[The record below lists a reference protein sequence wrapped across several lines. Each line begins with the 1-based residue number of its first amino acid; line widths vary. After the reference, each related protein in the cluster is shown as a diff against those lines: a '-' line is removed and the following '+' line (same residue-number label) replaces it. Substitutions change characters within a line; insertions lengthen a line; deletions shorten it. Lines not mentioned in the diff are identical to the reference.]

1 MLNKLLLIFLLVGL
15 TVGLPAQSY
24 RYGRRSRNRTQK
36 QTVEVSNRGQQ
47 KEKNQGTKKN
57 SDSQKSSA
65 GKKQSKKDDLSRKFD
80 PRKPGLSEAN
90 VKRVLEERIQKRLL
104 ERELAP
110 DIKSCTKETFLSQS
124 ECSSILSEYRNLTN
138 NFELIEVT
146 RIKPE
151 WYKQLG
157 LELEKF
163 QKIAD
168 ALYFS
173 IRRSSNEQY
182 EDALEKFKKQQEVCL
197 KFLKE
202 KQPRISKGEYEAL
215 FVKNT
220 KIRQQNYL
228 KRLQREREA
237 AAKRRQE
244 MIRKQNEMLQI
255 QKYLKEHPEYL
266 KEHPEFLKEH
276 PELQKLFPN
285 ALKNTSNAASPEEEK
300 IKDKKSRK

>member
-1 MLNKLLLIFLLVGL
+1 MWNKFFLFFLLAGL
-15 TVGLPAQSY
+15 AVSLPAQSY
-24 RYGRRSRNRTQK
+24 RYGRKSRTRTQK
-36 QTVEVSNRGQQ
+36 QTVEVSNMDQK
-47 KEKNQGTKKN
+47 KEKNQETIKK
-57 SDSQKSSA
+57 SDSKISSA
-65 GKKQSKKDDLSRKFD
+65 GKKQSPKDDLSRKFD
-80 PRKPGLSEAN
+80 SRKPVLTEAM
-90 VKRVLEERIQKRLL
+90 VKRVLDERIQKRLL
-104 ERELAP
+104 ERTLAS
-110 DIKSCTKETFLSQS
+110 DIQSCTKETYISQS

-151 WYKQLG
+151 WYKEFG

-163 QKIAD
+163 QKIVD

-202 KQPRISKGEYEAL
+202 KQPRISKDEYGAL
-215 FVKNT
+215 LVKNT

-244 MIRKQNEMLQI
+244 TIRKQNEMLKV

-266 KEHPEFLKEH
+266 KEHPE
-276 PELQKLFPN
+276 LQKFFPN
-285 ALKNTSNAASPEEEK
+285 ALKNPSNAASS
-300 IKDKKSRK
+300 KDDKTQNKNSRK